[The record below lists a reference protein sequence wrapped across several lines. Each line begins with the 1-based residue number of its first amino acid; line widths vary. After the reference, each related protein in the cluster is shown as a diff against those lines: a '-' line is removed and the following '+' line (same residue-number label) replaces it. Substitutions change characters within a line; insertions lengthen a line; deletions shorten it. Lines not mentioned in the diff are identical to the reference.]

1 MRSMT
6 KRPLW
11 VISGPSPSYQ
21 LKGRCRGQSGR
32 HTTTAGTQLY
42 LCLLGQFQRV
52 IHFNTQVSNRAFEL
66 GMPKQ

>member
-1 MRSMT
+1 MSALGHQRPLTIVPAQGPLSGT
-6 KRPLW
+6 KRP
-11 VISGPSPSYQ
+11 P
-21 LKGRCRGQSGR
+21 K
-32 HTTTAGTQLY
+32 TAGSQLY